1 MARNYT
7 LEESQK
13 IYNTAKESGL
23 NPDKVM
29 AELVGRGATFEGV
42 DMEQAQDFAKKKFG
56 IKTRQ
61 ERESI
66 IADLRKPQTTQE
78 VSVVDP
84 QEDRVKDD
92 ILETGEGIKEAGQR
106 AVSGVRE
113 AVSRG
118 AELDEEGFKQKRA
131 STVLQAIG
139 AASKGAADILG
150 ETAIGAVKVIL
161 PPKVEKKVKD
171 GVIDVMTG
179 VLESGFGKRVA
190 SDWQAFE
197 KAHPEAAEN
206 IKGGLGIIE
215 AGLEAVGGGVAAKA
229 GVDVAQTAKRT
240 ATNVVED
247 VASRSKNILP
257 KRNPTA
263 VVSSADELIQ
273 TVKDTTS
280 DVFKELGPQQL
291 SERNFTKAFKLAPS
305 DVVDLDKMVGGP
317 VSEWAISNNLI
328 KGTSEETI
336 ESIIKFKFD
345 NYNSVRDAVSA
356 VEDTVSFKAVP
367 EAENIVDALIKRTEK
382 LKSAEFSQI
391 NKQLNDIKARL
402 ETGDASLSDV
412 QFLKSSLDD
421 IESIFKRTSGG
432 GVKEGIRFQDLAS
445 SRSEVQRFIEESVSS
460 KFPGVDIR
468 ELNRNVRVS
477 RGLVDDIAKR
487 AGKFDTQSSASLG
500 DYFVFGLGQQVI
512 PGAGPAVFA
521 VKKVVESSP
530 IRLRLTKALSK
541 AKDRP
546 TPTNLKEIRDI
557 LQEEIGSQLDIKR

>member
-1 MARNYT
+1 MPKNYT
-7 LEESQK
+7 IEESQK
-13 IYNTAKESGL
+13 IYNDAKSHGL
-23 NPDKVM
+23 DPDKVM
-29 AELVGRGATFEGV
+29 AELVGRGVTFEGV
-42 DMEQAQDFAKKKFG
+42 DMEQAQSFAKKNYG
-56 IKTRQ
+56 IEAPVERQ
-61 ERESI
+61 SI
-66 IADLRKPQTTQE
+66 ITDLRKPQTQE
-78 VSVVDP
+78 VAPVDPMESRVVD
-84 QEDRVKDD
+84 DVK
-92 ILETGEGIKEAGQR
+92 ETGLGIQEAGQR
-106 AVSGVRE
+106 AISGVRE
-113 AVSRG
+113 AVARG
-118 AELDEEGFKQKRA
+118 AELDEDGFKQKRA

-150 ETAIGAVKVIL
+150 EAAIGAVKVIL
-161 PPKVEKKVKD
+161 PPKIEKKVKD

-197 KAHPEAAEN
+197 EAHPEAADN
-206 IKGGLGIIE
+206 VKGGLGILE
-215 AGLEAVGGGVAAKA
+215 AGLEVVGGGAALKGGA
-229 GVDVAQTAKRT
+229 DVAQTAKRV
-240 ATNVVED
+240 AGEVAED
-247 VASRSKNILP
+247 VAVKSKNLIPARSPSTVVNNAETLI
-257 KRNPTA
+257 KTVSDTA
-263 VVSSADELIQ
+263 E
-273 TVKDTTS
+273 
-280 DVFKELGPQQL
+280 DVMKELGPQQL

-305 DVVDLDKMVGGP
+305 DVVDLDAMVGGP
-317 VSEWAISNNLI
+317 VSEWAIANNLI
-328 KGTSEETI
+328 KGTSQDTV

-356 VEDTVSFKAVP
+356 VDDTFSLKAVP

-382 LKSAEFSQI
+382 LKSAEFSTI
-391 NKQLNDIKARL
+391 NKELNAIKGRL
-402 ETGDASLSDV
+402 EDGTASLSDI

-445 SRSEVQRFIEESVSS
+445 SRAEVQRFIEESVSS
-460 KFPGVDIR
+460 KFPDIDIR

-500 DYFVFGLGQQVI
+500 DYFVFGLGQQFI

-530 IRLRLTKALSK
+530 IRLRLTQALSR

-557 LQEEIGSQLDIKR
+557 LQEELGSQIDITQ